1 MPVKCS
7 HVILDA
13 CCALNFSASGYFVQ
27 ILQSLPA
34 QVVVTQVVKDRELLS
49 LRRLT
54 DELYEDANQFEA
66 AIDHGLLLVEDFAN
80 DREAERF
87 VNYASVL
94 GDDGESA
101 TCAIAFHREWAIAT
115 DDRQAI
121 SFFQREASHLQI
133 LSSLEIIKHWSEV
146 SNIASAELRSVLS
159 NIRTRGC
166 YIPHKNHPL
175 LSWWQDSME

>member
-1 MPVKCS
+1 MPVNCS

-13 CCALNFSASGYFVQ
+13 CCALNFSASGSFIQ
-27 ILQSLPA
+27 ILHSLPA
-34 QVVVTQVVKDRELLS
+34 QVVVTQVVRDRELLS
-49 LRRLT
+49 LQRLT
-54 DELYEDANQFEA
+54 DESDDANQFEA

-80 DREAERF
+80 DREAETF

-146 SNIASAELRSVLS
+146 TNIASAELRNVLL
-159 NIRTRGC
+159 NIRTRGR

-175 LSWWQDSME
+175 LSWWQDSMA

>member
-1 MPVKCS
+1 MPVNCS
-7 HVILDA
+7 HVILAA

-54 DELYEDANQFEA
+54 DELCDDANQFEA
-66 AIDHGLLLVEDFAN
+66 AIDHGLLL
-80 DREAERF
+80 
-87 VNYASVL
+87 
-94 GDDGESA
+94 
-101 TCAIAFHREWAIAT
+101 T

-146 SNIASAELRSVLS
+146 SNTASAELRYVLS
-159 NIRTRGC
+159 NIRTRGR

-175 LSWWQDSME
+175 LSWWQDSMA

>member
-1 MPVKCS
+1 MPVNCS

-13 CCALNFSASGYFVQ
+13 CCALNFSASGSFVQ

-34 QVVVTQVVKDRELLS
+34 KAVVTQVVRDRELLS

-54 DELYEDANQFEA
+54 DESDDANQFEA
-66 AIDHGLLLVEDFAN
+66 AIDLGLLLVEDFAN
-80 DREAERF
+80 DREAETF

-101 TCAIAFHREWAIAT
+101 TGAIAFHREWAIAT

-121 SFFQREASHLQI
+121 SFFQREAPHLQI
-133 LSSLEIIKHWSEV
+133 LSSLEIVKHWSEV
-146 SNIASAELRSVLS
+146 SNAASAELRNALS
-159 NIRTRGC
+159 NIRRRGR
-166 YIPHKNHPL
+166 YIPHRNHPL
-175 LSWWQDSME
+175 LTWWQDLME

>member
-1 MPVKCS
+1 MPVKCT

-34 QVVVTQVVKDRELLS
+34 KAVVTQVVRDRELLS

-54 DELYEDANQFEA
+54 DESDDANQFEA
-66 AIDHGLLLVEDFAN
+66 AIDLGLLLVEDFAN

-159 NIRTRGC
+159 NIRTRGR

-175 LSWWQDSME
+175 LSWWQDSMA